1 MNNIRENLENY
12 LKKPYSRILIPDDES
27 GTFTAEVLEF
37 PGCIAQGDT
46 AQEAYEQLEEA
57 AKAWIEAALELGQE
71 IPPPSLAHGYGGKVA
86 LRLPKS
92 LHRHAAMAA
101 ERDGTSLNQ
110 FIVTAIAEKVGAH
123 KLYEKLTGR
132 MEQYFIQGFLSR
144 AYVTVGST
152 IQAAT
157 GFGWAI
163 SSHAMGYGTVT
174 IQAANSMPASFS
186 VPNID
191 FSKKEVAANA

>member
-27 GTFTAEVLEF
+27 GTFTAEILEF

-46 AQEAYEQLEEA
+46 AQEAYERLEEA

-92 LHRHAAMAA
+92 LHRQAAMAA

-110 FIVTAIAEKVGAH
+110 FMVTAIAEKVGAH

-132 MEQYFIQGFLSR
+132 MEQFVFQATVNR
-144 AYVTVGST
+144 VVYVTT
-152 IQAAT
+152 T
-157 GFGWAI
+157 LKE
-163 SSHAMGYGTVT
+163 
-174 IQAANSMPASFS
+174 QAANSMPLQFPIPDIKSL
-186 VPNID
+186 
-191 FSKKEVAANA
+191 KEVTDNAGNEKYSIYS